1 MSLLRLDL
9 CDSKLQIIANMYTT
23 TTHLG
28 EYSTSFISMEIIVCN
43 CAFFENHQS
52 ILHALPSLVVKTIC
66 VMQVCLLFSKLV
78 SPTSDS
84 NMVFLY
90 FAHTPFHFNE
100 CFIFFL

>member
-1 MSLLRLDL
+1 MSLLHLDL
-9 CDSKLQIIANMYTT
+9 CDFKLQIIANMYTI

-28 EYSTSFISMEIIVCN
+28 EYSTSFISTEIVICN

-52 ILHALPSLVVKTIC
+52 ILHALPPLVVKTIC
-66 VMQVCLLFSKLV
+66 VLQVCRLFLELV

-90 FAHTPFHFNE
+90 FAHTPFHFHE
-100 CFIFFL
+100 CFLFVL